1 MKSAMGKL
9 LTVIMAAF
17 LLIFAGYH
25 AYRHF
30 FSDYS
35 TVDVYRYT
43 VYHTATSHGIFF
55 RTEQSLAQPAG
66 SHLRYAVEDGEKVRV
81 GSVLAY
87 RYNDALSADLARQ
100 QQEAQKELTMLQRVR
115 TMLES
120 SNTATV
126 SNLTRNTDIALRRM
140 AAAVAL
146 GQYDTLDE
154 LTLQLQEEINLG
166 SGMTGGTAEL
176 NSRIAEL
183 ENQTERSISSEAVYS
198 TQEGYFSSYVDGREG
213 QYTTES
219 LETLTCE
226 ELQQMLTEEYP
237 AQEELLGKIVSGP
250 EWYFALTID
259 SKEEKNFPQGS
270 KVSLSF
276 SGGRGGSVEG
286 TVIRSVESDDGNTV
300 MLVIKG
306 NAVTEDTVSRREA
319 AVRLSSDSFTG
330 VRFDKQYLRIVDG
343 VKGVYVDNG
352 YSVKFKTVDIIYE
365 GDTYYLSRLN
375 YTGEESL
382 NIFDKLIDTKA
393 ELYDGMPLSDL

>member
-1 MKSAMGKL
+1 
-9 LTVIMAAF
+9 
-17 LLIFAGYH
+17 
-25 AYRHF
+25 
-30 FSDYS
+30 
-35 TVDVYRYT
+35 
-43 VYHTATSHGIFF
+43 
-55 RTEQSLAQPAG
+55 
-66 SHLRYAVEDGEKVRV
+66 
-81 GSVLAY
+81 
-87 RYNDALSADLARQ
+87 
-100 QQEAQKELTMLQRVR
+100 
-115 TMLES
+115 
-120 SNTATV
+120 
-126 SNLTRNTDIALRRM
+126 
-140 AAAVAL
+140 
-146 GQYDTLDE
+146 
-154 LTLQLQEEINLG
+154 
-166 SGMTGGTAEL
+166 
-176 NSRIAEL
+176 
-183 ENQTERSISSEAVYS
+183 
-198 TQEGYFSSYVDGREG
+198 
-213 QYTTES
+213 
-219 LETLTCE
+219 
-226 ELQQMLTEEYP
+226 MLTEEYP

-276 SGGRGGSVEG
+276 SGGRSGSVEG
-286 TVIRSVESDDGNTV
+286 TVIRFAESNDGNTV